1 MNSGGPQT
9 TSFRNR
15 TPLYHEGKGP
25 DKSYSSYL
33 WRGIESHDDARTH
46 EDIENHD
53 DARTVERQ
61 RCLCFHLYTCFFS
74 VFFFCF
80 FFLTRIGG
88 SFFNQVNFFGRSA
101 FFFCFSFQKEVV
113 PCRKKSL
120 SLPVFLVWFD
130 GRTFDVCLWTFGV
143 SVFYCVLQ
151 IWGFPKMGDSPK
163 TRVSMIKN

>member
-1 MNSGGPQT
+1 VVPKQLLSGIGHHFIMKGRVPTNLILATSDGGLRAT
-9 TSFRNR
+9 TTRERMKILR
-15 TPLYHEGKGP
+15 TTTTQEQLNVN
-25 DKSYSSYL
+25 
-33 WRGIESHDDARTH
+33 DAFAFIYIH
-46 EDIENHD
+46 
-53 DARTVERQ
+53 V
-61 RCLCFHLYTCFFS
+61 FFPFFFS
-74 VFFFCF
+74 V